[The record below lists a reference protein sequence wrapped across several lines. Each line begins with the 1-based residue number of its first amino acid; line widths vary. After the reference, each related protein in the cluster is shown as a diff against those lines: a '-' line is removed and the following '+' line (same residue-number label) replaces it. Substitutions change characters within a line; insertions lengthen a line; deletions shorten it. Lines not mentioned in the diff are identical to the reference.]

1 MVGRRLLGVL
11 AVLGVVLLA
20 GALPAQAGESGAYQ
34 ANHHGNHHGDHHGDG
49 HGDGRPSYPPKPPSI
64 SITKTT
70 VMVGGTA
77 VVMLTGC
84 QPKSSASVVVTV
96 GTTTVFTKH
105 MTVNGAGQLST
116 PIKFTVK
123 GTNLVTVTCGTL
135 SRSVTV
141 TVVSHTG
148 RWGQRGHGWGDD
160 EHGSGDKSTTEL
172 TRSIRLASVGST
184 ASTQGD
190 AVLLALFAGTALLL
204 GTGSGLVLTSRRRR
218 QRPRHAY
225 TR

>member
-1 MVGRRLLGVL
+1 MAGRRLLGVL
-11 AVLGVVLLA
+11 AVLSVVLLA
-20 GALPAQAGESGAYQ
+20 GALPAQAGESGAHQ
-34 ANHHGNHHGDHHGDG
+34 ANHHGNHHSDHHGDG
-49 HGDGRPSYPPKPPSI
+49 HGDGRPSYPPKPPSL

-77 VVMLTGC
+77 VVQVTGC
-84 QPKSSASVVVTV
+84 QPKGTATVLVV
-96 GTTTVFTKH
+96 GTSTVSKQ
-105 MTVNGAGQLST
+105 VKVGGSGQFST
-116 PIKFTVK
+116 PIKFTMV
-123 GTNLVTVTCGTL
+123 GPNTVSVTCGTVAL
-135 SRSVTV
+135 GPVSVR
-141 TVVSHTG
+141 VVAHGG
-148 RWGQRGHGWGDD
+148 RWGDD

>member
-1 MVGRRLLGVL
+1 MAGRRLLGVL
-11 AVLGVVLLA
+11 AVLSVVLLA
-20 GALPAQAGESGAYQ
+20 GALPAQAGESGAHQ
-34 ANHHGNHHGDHHGDG
+34 ANHHGNHHSDHHGEG
-49 HGDGRPSYPPKPPSI
+49 HGDGRPSYPPKPPSL

-77 VVMLTGC
+77 VVQVTGC
-84 QPKSSASVVVTV
+84 QPKGTATVLVV
-96 GTTTVFTKH
+96 GTSTVSKQ
-105 MTVNGAGQLST
+105 VKVGGSGQFST
-116 PIKFTVK
+116 PIKFTMLGHNTVS
-123 GTNLVTVTCGTL
+123 VTCGTVSL
-135 SRSVTV
+135 GPVSVQ
-141 TVVSHTG
+141 VVSKAG
-148 RWGQRGHGWGDD
+148 RWGDD

-218 QRPRHAY
+218 QRPRHTY

>member
-1 MVGRRLLGVL
+1 MVGRRLLSVL

-20 GALPAQAGESGAYQ
+20 GALPAQAGESGAHQ

-77 VVMLTGC
+77 VVQVTGC
-84 QPKSSASVVVTV
+84 QPKGTATVLVV
-96 GTTTVFTKH
+96 GTSTVSKQ
-105 MTVNGAGQLST
+105 VKVGGSGQFST
-116 PIKFTVK
+116 PIKFTMLGQNTVS
-123 GTNLVTVTCGTL
+123 VTCGTV
-135 SRSVTV
+135 SAGTGERS
-141 TVVSHTG
+141 G
-148 RWGQRGHGWGDD
+148 RWSKAGRWGDD

-190 AVLLALFAGTALLL
+190 AVLLALFVGTALLL